1 MKRSL
6 MAVCIMASCSLL
18 FAQPGP
24 GGPNGKPGRAG
35 AKRGAAAPG
44 MMAGQNG
51 WAGAR
56 GLGGEMQTSGILRM
70 LRANADITTDQ
81 ATRISAIVDKARED
95 ALAVLTPEQREKV
108 EKLQARGAEMREK
121 MQDNQGD
128 MAERREEMQDRMAGR
143 RQEMAQYS
151 AVWRAALAVDLTAE
165 QKTKVRELQKST
177 QEKMRATAQTDLK
190 PEIEKIHKAAQD
202 EVKALLTDDQKI
214 KYDAKYEELKNV
226 PVARGE
232 GLGAKDGVRTDRE
245 KNREDRKANRPGGGR
260 GPGAGQGPG
269 AGAPPNPFQP

>member
-6 MAVCIMASCSLL
+6 MAVCLMASCSLL
-18 FAQPGP
+18 VAQPGP
-24 GGPNGKPGRAG
+24 GGPNDKPGRGG

-44 MMAGQNG
+44 MMGGQMT

-56 GLGGEMQTSGILRM
+56 GFGGEMQTSGLLRM

-95 ALAVLTPEQREKV
+95 AMAVLTPEQRAKV
-108 EKLQARGAEMREK
+108 ENMQARGAEMREK
-121 MQDNQGD
+121 MQDRQGD
-128 MAERREEMQDRMAGR
+128 MAERRDDMQDRMTER
-143 RQEMAQYS
+143 RQDMAQYS
-151 AVWRAALAVDLTAE
+151 AVWRAALAVDLTPE
-165 QKTKVRELQKST
+165 QKTKVRELQKAT
-177 QEKMRATAQTDLK
+177 QEKMRAAAQTDLK

-202 EVKALLTDDQKI
+202 EVKALLTDDQKT

-232 GLGAKDGVRTDRE
+232 GLGAKDGAGADRA
-245 KNREDRKANRPGGGR
+245 KNRQDRKANRPGGGR